1 MLLKPLRKRKHTSLK
16 EKYQQKNSFLGTF
29 SFNNFFT
36 ELSIFQKIVF
46 FVTSLGILALA
57 VLFIW
62 ISTFDLPD
70 FNDFENR
77 VIQKSTKI
85 YDRTGET
92 LLYDIHKDFKRTV
105 IPFDEMGDNIKKAT
119 IAVED
124 STFYSHI
131 GIRPLAIVR
140 AVYSNTISGRVNQGG
155 STITQQIVKN
165 TLLSSE
171 KTITRKIKEW
181 VLAIKIERKLSKD
194 EILSIYL
201 NESPYGGNIYGV
213 EQASQSYFGKQAK
226 DLTIAEAAYV
236 ASIPQRPTYFFP
248 FGKNNDKLLARKDYT
263 LSRMESLGLITQQ
276 EYVQAKTQEIKL
288 NPGNNRNIKAPHFV
302 FYIQD
307 YLIDTFGEDRVNQ
320 GGLKVITTIDY
331 KLQKKAEEIVL
342 EEAIKNKAAYNAE
355 NMGMV
360 GIDPKTGQI
369 LFMVGSRDYFDETID
384 GAYNIATA
392 NRQPGSSFK
401 PFVYALA
408 FEKGYLPETILFD
421 VATEFNPS
429 CSPGHV
435 PLIAGAECYAPQNYT
450 GLFYGAVPIKKALG
464 SSLNIPA
471 VQTLY
476 LVGVNNAINFA
487 RDLGI
492 STLSGNGS
500 RYGLSLVL
508 GGAEVKLVEMV
519 NAYSVFAN
527 NGVYKKS
534 TGILSIKD
542 SEGEMLEEYK
552 ENPGKQV
559 MSENTA
565 RKISSVLS
573 DNNNRLLVFAA
584 NSALNIPG
592 RSVAVKTGT
601 TNNNKDAWI
610 IGYTKTLAIGAW
622 AGNNDGRSMT
632 DTGSTIAGPAWNKMF
647 SYVFEN
653 FGDTFFDTPFEEPL
667 PEDDYDSINPIIR
680 GEIPYNKRS
689 TLYYVDKTNPRGPRP
704 QNPEKD
710 PQYSNWEN
718 AILNFF
724 GGAISN
730 ETTGPSGIIE
740 GTPTTETPT
749 TTTTPT
755 VEETIS
761 LP

>member
-1 MLLKPLRKRKHTSLK
+1 MLLKPIKKRKHTPVK
-16 EKYQQKNSFLGTF
+16 EYSQKKYIFRGSTA
-29 SFNNFFT
+29 FNDFFT
-36 ELSIFQKIVF
+36 ELSVFQKIIF
-46 FVTSLGILALA
+46 FCTSIGLIALA

-77 VIQKSTKI
+77 VVQKSTKI

-105 IPFDEMGDNIKKAT
+105 IPFNEMGDNIKKAT

-140 AVYSNTISGRVNQGG
+140 AVYANIVTGSANQGG

-165 TLLSSE
+165 TLLTTE
-171 KTITRKIKEW
+171 KTVTRKIKEW
-181 VLAIKIERKLSKD
+181 VLAIKIEQKLSKD

-213 EQASQSYFGKQAK
+213 EQASQSYFGKPAQK
-226 DLTIAEAAYV
+226 LTIAEAAYI

-263 LSRMESLGLITQQ
+263 LSRMESLGLITKQ
-276 EYVQAKTQEIKL
+276 EYVEAKSQEIKL
-288 NPGNNRNIKAPHFV
+288 TPGNNKNIKAPHFV

-320 GGLKVITTIDY
+320 GGLKVITTLDY
-331 KLQKKAEEIVL
+331 KLQQKAEEIVL
-342 EEAIKNKAAYNAE
+342 EEALKNKSAYNAE

-369 LFMVGSRDYFDETID
+369 LFMVGSRDYFDKTID

-429 CSPGHV
+429 CSPLHV

-508 GGAEVKLVEMV
+508 GGAEVKLIEMV
-519 NAYSVFAN
+519 NAYATFAN
-527 NGVYKKS
+527 NGVYKKE

-542 SEGEMLEEYK
+542 SEGEILEEYK
-552 ENPGKQV
+552 EIPGKQV

-565 RKISSVLS
+565 RKISSILS
-573 DNNNRLLVFAA
+573 DNENRLLVFAA

-592 RSVAVKTGT
+592 HSVAVKTGT

-647 SYVFEN
+647 TYVFQN
-653 FGDTFFDTPFEEPL
+653 FGTTYFDSPFEEPL

-680 GEIPYNKRS
+680 GQIPYTKRS
-689 TLYYVDKTNPRGPRP
+689 TLYYVDKTNPRGERP

-710 PQYSNWEN
+710 PQYSNWES
-718 AILNFF
+718 AVYSFF
-724 GGAISN
+724 GGQVVEPNSNTEGPITLPIN
-730 ETTGPSGIIE
+730 ETSQN
-740 GTPTTETPT
+740 
-749 TTTTPT
+749 TTTPQT
-755 VEETIS
+755 QEV
-761 LP
+761 LDQ